1 MNYLFLLL
9 FITFLLLFI
18 TCKIYENF
26 NENQLI
32 LNIKYMSNLN
42 QVEIIAD
49 TLLESIRVVASAILT
64 QAENNVAD
72 VIINKVES
80 YLDLLVSSVSRFQ
93 TVSNLIATANKEN
106 RDLTD
111 AEVAIAQ
118 GFYNDAL
125 AEAEADLK
133 S

>member
-1 MNYLFLLL
+1 
-9 FITFLLLFI
+9 
-18 TCKIYENF
+18 
-26 NENQLI
+26 
-32 LNIKYMSNLN
+32 MSNLN

-49 TLLESIRVVASAILT
+49 TLLESIKVVASAFLN
-64 QAENNVAD
+64 QAEAGVANV
-72 VIINKVES
+72 VINKVQA
-80 YLDLLVSSVSRFQ
+80 YIDLLAISVTRFQ
-93 TVSNLIATANKEN
+93 TVSNLITTANKEN

-111 AEVAIAQ
+111 AEIAIAQ

>member
-1 MNYLFLLL
+1 
-9 FITFLLLFI
+9 
-18 TCKIYENF
+18 
-26 NENQLI
+26 
-32 LNIKYMSNLN
+32 MSNLN